1 MIIYEMHVRGFTM
14 HESSQVE
21 HPGTFAGLMEKL
33 PYLKELGINTVEL
46 MPVFEFDELADERVI
61 DGKQL
66 LNYWGYN
73 TVCYF
78 APNTGYTAALEYNR
92 EGTELKTMIR
102 TLNAN
107 GIEVI
112 LDVVFNHTAEGN
124 EHGPCFSF
132 KGMDNNIYYMLT
144 PDGKYYNFSG
154 VGNTL
159 NCNQPMVRQFILDCL
174 RYWVVEYRVDGF
186 RFDLASILGRR

>member
-1 MIIYEMHVRGFTM
+1 
-14 HESSQVE
+14 
-21 HPGTFAGLMEKL
+21 
-33 PYLKELGINTVEL
+33 

-107 GIEVI
+107 RHRG
-112 LDVVFNHTAEGN
+112 D
-124 EHGPCFSF
+124 P
-132 KGMDNNIYYMLT
+132 
-144 PDGKYYNFSG
+144 
-154 VGNTL
+154 
-159 NCNQPMVRQFILDCL
+159 
-174 RYWVVEYRVDGF
+174 
-186 RFDLASILGRR
+186 

>member
-1 MIIYEMHVRGFTM
+1 MTGAIFEDAHVPFQDMIIYEMHVRGFTM

-78 APNTGYTAALEYNR
+78 APNTGYTAALDTTAR
-92 EGTELKTMIR
+92 EL
-102 TLNAN
+102 
-107 GIEVI
+107 
-112 LDVVFNHTAEGN
+112 
-124 EHGPCFSF
+124 S
-132 KGMDNNIYYMLT
+132 
-144 PDGKYYNFSG
+144 
-154 VGNTL
+154 
-159 NCNQPMVRQFILDCL
+159 
-174 RYWVVEYRVDGF
+174 
-186 RFDLASILGRR
+186 

>member
-1 MIIYEMHVRGFTM
+1 
-14 HESSQVE
+14 
-21 HPGTFAGLMEKL
+21 
-33 PYLKELGINTVEL
+33 

-107 GIEVI
+107 GIEVDPRCRI
-112 LDVVFNHTAEGN
+112 QSHSPRETSADHA
-124 EHGPCFSF
+124 FSF
-132 KGMDNNIYYMLT
+132 GH
-144 PDGKYYNFSG
+144 G
-154 VGNTL
+154 
-159 NCNQPMVRQFILDCL
+159 
-174 RYWVVEYRVDGF
+174 
-186 RFDLASILGRR
+186 